1 MLGYPAAALADA
13 EQALKNAREIGQAA
27 TLIFALM
34 QATGVHRWCGYHAIA
49 NAHADKLYA
58 MADEKGA
65 AVWKSSAV
73 LVRGEVLA
81 LTGNVSDAI
90 A

>member
-1 MLGYPAAALADA
+1 MSFRSHALWVLGYPAAALADA

-49 NAHADKLYA
+49 NAHADKLYLWPTK
-58 MADEKGA
+58 KGPP
-65 AVWKSSAV
+65 S
-73 LVRGEVLA
+73 
-81 LTGNVSDAI
+81 GNHPQF
-90 A
+90 